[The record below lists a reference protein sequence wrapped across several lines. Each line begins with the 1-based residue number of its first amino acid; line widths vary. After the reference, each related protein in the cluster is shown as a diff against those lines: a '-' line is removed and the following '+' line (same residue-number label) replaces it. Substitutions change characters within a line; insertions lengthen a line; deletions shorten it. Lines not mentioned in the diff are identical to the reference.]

1 VEDCLVDFHGLTP
14 NEANA
19 LSEKFRKTIQKPMP
33 DIDENIFYHGE
44 PFDIACDLADKKLKL
59 SKYRKKYDQ
68 ILERHDW

>member
-1 VEDCLVDFHGLTP
+1 
-14 NEANA
+14 
-19 LSEKFRKTIQKPMP
+19 MP